1 MDLYDFIGNDD
12 SIVQGVEFF
21 NKQREAIEDQVFFNI
36 NLLEQTTS
44 PELGSLIEG
53 LENMT
58 INQANAAVTS
68 RMKSLESDFNTKLS
82 EYTSLYSE
90 YLQKVSSQS
99 STVDAAEENPDIKEL
114 KTRIAQLN
122 NELISISDDMYN
134 TITNVDVK
142 DKDVNRKLVQ
152 VREQLLDRIK
162 ELSNER
168 EQIMELNKRIQSL
181 EGEFD
186 DTKLDVTRDYTH
198 YMVWTIASITL
209 AAFAVKY
216 VLQ

>member
-12 SIVQGVEFF
+12 SIEQGVEFF

-152 VREQLLDRIK
+152 VREQLRDRIK